1 VQFFIGDSI
10 MKPHTRTSPSCLANT
25 LAATCALAF
34 IIIAPIAFMLF
45 SSNVVLTNPGT
56 YKRAMARENSYQ
68 EFSAAF
74 SQQIVYELLNPCATY
89 PSTAKDCTPPDY
101 LQALSSEDWQ
111 NIIGLLMPPDWLK
124 QQSESVI
131 DQFFVFLHGSNTTF
145 TPTISLDGMR
155 AELDQAKIS
164 QAIGIVLEDA
174 HPCSVDDLLT
184 LAQIAL
190 GNRSLAVPVC
200 QPPEAVR
207 GVVQDSLSAIL
218 LTFSSSIPD
227 QIHLPLLP
235 GDGSGIIN
243 SPTTTQELTTLLNRV
258 RTYLKYAQLGT
269 ILLLFIP
276 AGLLLFILL
285 FVIRSWRSLFRWWG
299 IIFIFSGIFT
309 LLLALIAVPLLQ
321 GWFGGFEQNLVAASA
336 IFPGLLNSLA
346 IMFTSA
352 TQSLQIWIAI
362 EAGILLAT
370 GCIMLIL
377 SFFIKASR

>member
-1 VQFFIGDSI
+1 
-10 MKPHTRTSPSCLANT
+10 MKSRTKSSSSCLANT
-25 LAATCALAF
+25 LAVTCALAF
-34 IIIAPIAFMLF
+34 IIIAPIALMLF

-74 SQQIVYELLNPCATY
+74 SQQIVYELLNPCSTY
-89 PSTAKDCTPPDY
+89 PTTAKDCTPPDY

-111 NIIGLLMPPDWLK
+111 NIIGLMMPADWLK

-131 DQFFVFLHGSNTTF
+131 DQFFVFLHGSNTSF

-207 GVVQDSLSAIL
+207 SVVQDSLSAIL

-235 GDGSGIIN
+235 GDGSGIIH

-258 RTYLKYAQLGT
+258 RTYLKFAQLGT